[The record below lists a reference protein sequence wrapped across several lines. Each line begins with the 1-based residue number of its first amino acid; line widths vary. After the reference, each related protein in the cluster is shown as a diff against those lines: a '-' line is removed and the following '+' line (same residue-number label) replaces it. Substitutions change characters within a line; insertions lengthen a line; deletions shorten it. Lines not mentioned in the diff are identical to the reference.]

1 MTWMS
6 RKYWLY
12 AAVPLAFIIAEA
24 FSELDR
30 EPLEGVNL
38 LLLKL
43 AMPAF
48 IAWVVNVGNT
58 LQEKETPDLFGKV
71 FVSILWIL
79 LIMMPFGLPY

>member
-1 MTWMS
+1 MTRMS
-6 RKYWLY
+6 WKYWLY

-30 EPLEGVNL
+30 EPLEGANL

-43 AMPAF
+43 AMPAL
-48 IAWVVNVGNT
+48 IAWVVNVRYT